1 MGTLNV
7 VICTYIAINYEGI
20 AHGESLIPIIC
31 LRLIAPT
38 SPRKQK
44 RRKIMRINKLRPE
57 YVDTMPSKSEMKEGV
72 LYVSRVYLTTAHL
85 CACGCGNVVVL
96 PYGRRDGMFW
106 TLTERLSGVTMRP
119 SVGSFN
125 LPCKSH
131 YYITDNKVEWL

>member
-1 MGTLNV
+1 
-7 VICTYIAINYEGI
+7 
-20 AHGESLIPIIC
+20 
-31 LRLIAPT
+31 
-38 SPRKQK
+38 
-44 RRKIMRINKLRPE
+44 MRITEFKIE
-57 YVDTMPSKSEMKEGV
+57 YVDFIPPVEAMKEGV
-72 LYVSRVYLTTAHL
+72 LYISEPYKTTSHL

>member
-1 MGTLNV
+1 
-7 VICTYIAINYEGI
+7 
-20 AHGESLIPIIC
+20 
-31 LRLIAPT
+31 
-38 SPRKQK
+38 
-44 RRKIMRINKLRPE
+44 MRINKLKPE
-57 YVDTMPSKSEMKEGV
+57 YVGTMPSKSEMKEGV
-72 LYVSRVYLTTAHL
+72 LYISRVYLTSAHL

-96 PYGRRDGMFW
+96 PYGRRDGKFW

>member
-1 MGTLNV
+1 MIISNV
-7 VICTYIAINYEGI
+7 HTIARANVPYTVYVFAKWRHLG
-20 AHGESLIPIIC
+20 LIVPIMNH
-31 LRLIAPT
+31 
-38 SPRKQK
+38 QK
-44 RRKIMRINKLRPE
+44 TNSMRITELRPK
-57 YVDTMPSKSEMKEGV
+57 YVDFIPSVADMKEGV
-72 LYVSRVYLTTAHL
+72 LYISKVFKTTAHL
-85 CACGCGNVVVL
+85 CACGCGNEVVL